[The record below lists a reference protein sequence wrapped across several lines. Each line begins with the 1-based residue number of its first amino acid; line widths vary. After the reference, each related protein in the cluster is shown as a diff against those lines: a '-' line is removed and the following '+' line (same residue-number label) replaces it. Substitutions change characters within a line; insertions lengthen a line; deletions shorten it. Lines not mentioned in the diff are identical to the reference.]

1 MTTDSPD
8 DDLRRRLQ
16 ELGRREAGTA
26 PHFARVLRGSR
37 PAPDGGRARSGVA
50 GLLRPAVAL
59 ALAFVVAAVAW
70 WWPTGPAT
78 RAQRGEPVV
87 RPAESWSSG
96 PPQQWGLPTDGLLVG
111 TEVAVA
117 DREVEELSREIEG
130 LLQP

>member
-1 MTTDSPD
+1 MTAHSPD

-37 PAPDGGRARSGVA
+37 PAAEGRRARSGVA
-50 GLLRPAVAL
+50 RLLRPAVAL
-59 ALAFVVAAVAW
+59 AFAFVVAAVAW
-70 WWPTGPAT
+70 WWPTRPPART
-78 RAQRGEPVV
+78 QRGEPIV
-87 RPAESWSSG
+87 RHAESSSSG
-96 PPQQWGLPTDGLLVG
+96 PTPQWGLPSDGLLAG
-111 TEVAVA
+111 TEDGVE